1 MNKTVTSTEQKDLNW
16 TAGRAFCSAA
26 ACSAAALTLVG
37 LAAFA
42 PPAPGADAE
51 DWKSRAVSPV
61 ANPLFFEDPHIRTE
75 IRPIFAYHRIGDDLV
90 FHF

>member
-16 TAGRAFCSAA
+16 TAGRAF
-26 ACSAAALTLVG
+26 CSAAALTLVG